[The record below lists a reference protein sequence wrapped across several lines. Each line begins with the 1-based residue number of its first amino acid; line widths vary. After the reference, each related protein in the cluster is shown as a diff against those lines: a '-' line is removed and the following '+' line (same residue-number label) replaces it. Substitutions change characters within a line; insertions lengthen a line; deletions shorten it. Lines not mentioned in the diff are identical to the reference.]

1 MLEMEEN
8 TLSNDEL
15 QHMRAAGIIT
25 ENEVVISQGDLL
37 VAVDVVTQNR
47 RVLDRS
53 SMTESIGKKR
63 LLKG

>member
-1 MLEMEEN
+1 MEEN

-15 QHMRAAGIIT
+15 QRMRTAGIIT
-25 ENEVVISQGDLL
+25 ENEVVVSQGDLF
-37 VAVDVVTQNR
+37 VAIDVVTQNR
-47 RVLDRS
+47 RVLEKN

>member
-1 MLEMEEN
+1 MEEN

-15 QHMRAAGIIT
+15 QRMRTAGIIT
-25 ENEVVISQGDLL
+25 ENEVVVSQGDLF
-37 VAVDVVTQNR
+37 VAIDVVTQSR
-47 RVLDRS
+47 RVLEKN

>member
-15 QHMRAAGIIT
+15 QRMRTAGIIT
-25 ENEVVISQGDLL
+25 ENEVVVSQGDLF
-37 VAVDVVTQNR
+37 VAIDVVTQNR
-47 RVLDRS
+47 RVLEKN